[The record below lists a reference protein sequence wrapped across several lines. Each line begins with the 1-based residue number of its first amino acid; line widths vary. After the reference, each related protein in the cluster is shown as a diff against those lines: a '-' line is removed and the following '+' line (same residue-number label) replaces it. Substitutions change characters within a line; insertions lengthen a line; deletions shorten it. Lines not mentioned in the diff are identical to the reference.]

1 MNINDLFVVAA
12 RKKFRF
18 DSTKGQLQV
27 EDLYDSSLLALDA
40 IAITLDE
47 KIQKAGRK
55 SFVAKK
61 SVSTGDDESKL
72 EIVKF
77 VIETKQAEEDARK
90 TKAADESQKTFLKD
104 LLQKKNMEKLESL
117 SPEEIQKQLDQLG

>member
-1 MNINDLFVVAA
+1 MNIDNLLVVAA

-27 EDLYDSSLLALDA
+27 EDLFDLPLNSLDT
-40 IAITLDE
+40 IAVALDE

-77 VIETKQAEEDARK
+77 VIETKQTEAEIRK
-90 TKAADESQKTFLKD
+90 TKEANESQRVFLKG
-104 LLQKKNMEKLESL
+104 LLEKKNMEKLESL

>member
-77 VIETKQAEEDARK
+77 VIETKQAEAEALK
-90 TKAADESQKTFLKD
+90 TKQANESQKTFLKD

>member
-27 EDLYDSSLLALDA
+27 EDLFDFPLNSLDTIA
-40 IAITLDE
+40 IALDE

-77 VIETKQAEEDARK
+77 VIETKQAEEDSRK
-90 TKAADESQKTFLKD
+90 TKAANESQKTFLKD